1 MSGVG
6 RAPGPWSPPAPGRS
20 ERPVAVLRLTGADAL
35 RVLHGQTSQAIQP
48 AARPGDR
55 LLTCCI
61 TPTARLRALAQVLV
75 EENGAWL
82 LIEAGDPAGV
92 RLALDR
98 VLFPADAVTLGP
110 LQPALLVRRV
120 GTAGDAEAG
129 AGAGAGAGPGRWQ
142 PLCDGAS
149 PEQGGWRFDDGSVL
163 LPLPAHSSDAGASS
177 AAALA
182 LLPAELAA
190 LPPLGA
196 DALELERIRR
206 GEPAL
211 PGEIHDDHNP
221 FELGLADRVSLT
233 KGCYVGQETLARL
246 ATYDGVRQQLRRW
259 WLPAGDTSG
268 GAAAGAA
275 PEPGET
281 LLDAAGERA
290 GRISSVLAVQ
300 GGWVGLALVRRV
312 ALAADQLLR
321 AGGEAVAVSE
331 PAGFVAPPV
340 GAGGTG
346 GAGSAGPS

>member
-6 RAPGPWSPPAPGRS
+6 RAPGPWSLPAPGRS
-20 ERPVAVLRLTGADAL
+20 ERAVAVLRLTGADAL

-110 LQPALLVRRV
+110 LQPALLVRPV
-120 GTAGDAEAG
+120 GTAGDAG
-129 AGAGAGAGPGRWQ
+129 AGAGAAPGRWQ
-142 PLCDGAS
+142 PLRDGEP

-163 LPLPAHSSDAGASS
+163 LPLPAHPSEAEASRT
-177 AAALA
+177 AALA

-206 GEPAL
+206 GEPAV

-259 WLPAGDTSG
+259 WLPAGAAGGDAAG
-268 GAAAGAA
+268 GAATP

-281 LLDAAGERA
+281 LHDAAGERA
-290 GRISSVLAVQ
+290 GRISSVLAVE
-300 GGWVGLALVRRV
+300 GGWVGLALVRRA

-340 GAGGTG
+340 GAGGAG
-346 GAGSAGPS
+346 GAGPS